1 MNRLILRSCR
11 WQHRGWHGQA
21 AAWPWRT
28 LSMQADFSNRN
39 HRGAVSFLNVSTVLL
54 IVLATLLPA
63 AHTLADDASKLESLS
78 AYDAVREGNRL
89 LEQGNAEGALQ
100 AYNHAGKLAP
110 DALEV
115 PFVKGVGNYDLKRF
129 DDARQAF
136 EKAVLSK
143 DRKLA
148 TDAQYGIGAAH
159 HAEAL
164 ALLNNPPAAPDAGD
178 PAASQQKEAL
188 QHLESAMQSYR
199 GALANNPNHAAA
211 REANSK
217 AAHLWKKVKQEIQQ
231 QQQQQQQKQDSENKD
246 ENNED
251 QQQQQENQND
261 DQKNENKDSQ
271 EQQENQDSEQK
282 QQESQE
288 NQSDEQK
295 KENAQEQKSEEQQQ
309 KESAEQSEEKK
320 QEEQTAAQQKEQRES
335 QEQAN
340 RKLREMMQ
348 TVRDRQKNR
357 REKIE
362 RVPVRPVEKDW

>member
-1 MNRLILRSCR
+1 MKRANLL
-11 WQHRGWHGQA
+11 
-21 AAWPWRT
+21 T
-28 LSMQADFSNRN
+28 
-39 HRGAVSFLNVSTVLL
+39 LL
-54 IVLATLLPA
+54 ISALAVPQLQQNA
-63 AHTLADDASKLESLS
+63 NADDASKLESLS

-148 TDAQYGIGAAH
+148 TDAQYGFGAAH

-164 ALLNNPPAAPDAGD
+164 ALLNNPPAAPDANS
-178 PAASQQKEAL
+178 AAESPQKEAL

-282 QQESQE
+282 QQQESQQ

-295 KENAQEQKSEEQQQ
+295 KENAQEQKSEEQQEQ
-309 KESAEQSEEKK
+309 ESAEQSEEKK

-362 RVPVRPVEKDW
+362 RVPVKPVEKDW

>member
-1 MNRLILRSCR
+1 MKRAYLFILL
-11 WQHRGWHGQA
+11 
-21 AAWPWRT
+21 T
-28 LSMQADFSNRN
+28 LALVLSQSNR
-39 HRGAVSFLNVSTVLL
+39 GA
-54 IVLATLLPA
+54 
-63 AHTLADDASKLESLS
+63 LADDASKLESLS

-129 DDARQAF
+129 GDARQAF

-148 TDAQYGIGAAH
+148 TDAQYGVGAAH

-164 ALLNNPPAAPDAGD
+164 ALLNNPPAAPEATGIAES
-178 PAASQQKEAL
+178 PQKEAL

-231 QQQQQQQKQDSENKD
+231 QQQQQQQNQDSEKKD

-251 QQQQQENQND
+251 QKQQENQND

-271 EQQENQDSEQK
+271 EQQENQESEQK
-282 QQESQE
+282 QQQESQQ

-309 KESAEQSEEKK
+309 QESAEQSEEKK

-362 RVPVRPVEKDW
+362 RVPVKPVEKDW